1 MKCRKC
7 RFDPWV
13 RKVIWRRK
21 WQPTPV
27 FLPGKF
33 HGRSEGSQKCWTQWV
48 NEPFWYCMFCGL
60 GQIPNDTY
68 SPLYTIQ
75 YFPSPKDP
83 CVLPIHLSPPLQF
96 LRPLWH
102 LLFIQI
108 SNLCSL
114 CITRGM
120 CHFSK
125 NLPKPLFLE
134 NNLAVCIYYFI
145 PIFYGCRSCILLCLT
160 G

>member
-1 MKCRKC
+1 MQEMQVWSLGQEGHLEKEMATHSSILAWEI
-7 RFDPWV
+7 PWKV
-13 RKVIWRRK
+13 RGV
-21 WQPTPV
+21 T
-27 FLPGKF
+27 
-33 HGRSEGSQKCWTQWV
+33 KCWTQWV

-60 GQIPNDTY
+60 GQIHNDTY